1 MGVSYSNAK
10 KGEIVNMSD
19 FVIIPDA
26 SSDLT
31 EELRNR
37 FDIPDFVSGIVYF
50 PDGHAE
56 PVDLDWKNMTPEEYY
71 NSMKY
76 RSVLYKSAAPPL
88 GEIASVYEKYLSQG
102 KDILS
107 ISISSALS
115 STYNDC
121 VLVARELLQKYPERK
136 IICIDSLR
144 YSTSLALLVISSA
157 LKKAEGCSLEEV
169 AEYTEKEKY
178 RIHQM
183 GTMDDL
189 FFLVK
194 TGRISNFK
202 ALFGSMIGLNVL
214 ADFNEAGLSEVI
226 GKFKGKRDAFTAI
239 IEYIRQTIVN
249 PKEQII
255 FIAHSNR
262 AEAAKTLADMV
273 QKEFSP
279 KELIINDVGMQS
291 GANIGPGL
299 CAVFYK
305 GEPATTGLAKE
316 KSIMNEISAKIKKK

>member
-1 MGVSYSNAK
+1 MSNY
-10 KGEIVNMSD
+10 
-19 FVIIPDA
+19 VIIPDA

-31 EELRNR
+31 AELRER
-37 FDIPDFVSGIVYF
+37 FGIEDYLRGTIYF
-50 PDGHAE
+50 PDGHDE
-56 PVDLDWKNMTPEEYY
+56 PVDLDWSQMTPEEYY
-71 NSMKY
+71 NSM
-76 RSVLYKSAAPPL
+76 RNRTVLYKTAAPPL
-88 GEIASVYEKYLSQG
+88 GNITETFEKYLAQG

-115 STYNDC
+115 STHNDC
-121 VLVARELLQKYPERK
+121 MLVAKDLLEKYPERK

-144 YSTSLALLVISSA
+144 YSTSLALLVISA
-157 LKKAEGCSLEEV
+157 AIKKEEGLSLEEL
-169 AEYTEKEKY
+169 AEYTEHEKM

-214 ADFNEAGLSEVI
+214 ADFNEKGLSEVI
-226 GKFKGKRDAFTAI
+226 GKFKGKRDSFNAV
-239 IEYIRQTIVN
+239 IEYIRRTVVD
-249 PKEQII
+249 PSEQIM

-262 AEAAKTLADMV
+262 AEVANLLADMV
-273 QKEFSP
+273 KKEFSP
-279 KELIINDVGMQS
+279 KELIINDVGMHC

-305 GEPATTGLAKE
+305 GDPASEGLVAE
-316 KSIMNEISAKIKKK
+316 KAIMDEISASIKKK

>member
-1 MGVSYSNAK
+1 MSN
-10 KGEIVNMSD
+10 

-37 FDIPDFVSGIVYF
+37 FDIPDYLHGILYY
-50 PDGHAE
+50 PDGHDE
-56 PVDLDWKNMTPEEYY
+56 PVDLDWGKMSPEEYY
-71 NSMKY
+71 NSMK
-76 RSVLYKSAAPPL
+76 SKKALYKTAAPPL
-88 GEIASVYEKYLSQG
+88 GEITEKYEKYLAQG
-102 KDILS
+102 KDILT
-107 ISISSALS
+107 ITISSALS

-121 VLVARELLQKYPERK
+121 KLVAKDLMKKYPERK
-136 IICIDSLR
+136 IVCIDSLR
-144 YSTSLALLVISSA
+144 YSTSLALLIISA
-157 LKKAEGCSLEEV
+157 AIKKAEGCSLEEV
-169 AEYTEKEKY
+169 AEYAENEKH

-214 ADFNEAGLSEVI
+214 ADINDAKGLSEVV
-226 GKFKGKRDAFTAI
+226 GKFKGKRDAFAAI
-239 IEYIRQTIVN
+239 IEYIRNTIEN
-249 PKEQII
+249 PQEQIL
-255 FIAHSNR
+255 FVAHSNR
-262 AEAAKTLADMV
+262 EEAAKTLADMI

-279 KELIINDVGMQS
+279 KELIINDVGMHC
-291 GANIGPGL
+291 GASIGPGL

-305 GEPATTGLAKE
+305 GEPASEGLAKE
-316 KSIMNEISAKIKKK
+316 KAIMDEISAKIKKK